1 MTLLSGISSWP
12 RSIFVIM
19 TLRGQRYVE
28 TWRCAFQ
35 RVILSLTF
43 EPTQLRPCQVASK
56 QMKSNAFQTKS
67 DCKPPFHFD
76 RFISTSMSNIDANNV
91 VWRSSHKII
100 YLMKWFPTSSQGK
113 IFSMRNNLM
122 KNQIW
127 KFKLARAT
135 CYFHSKKYSHL
146 LSLSLLHWMTNICL
160 LIIKDHIISFRERER
175 LLVHLL
181 KKRSC
186 CELLLPKI
194 EKFGLVVLFLNPF

>member
-19 TLRGQRYVE
+19 TLRGQQYIE

-67 DCKPPFHFD
+67 DCKPRFHFD

-91 VWRSSHKII
+91 V
-100 YLMKWFPTSSQGK
+100 
-113 IFSMRNNLM
+113 
-122 KNQIW
+122 
-127 KFKLARAT
+127 
-135 CYFHSKKYSHL
+135 
-146 LSLSLLHWMTNICL
+146 
-160 LIIKDHIISFRERER
+160 
-175 LLVHLL
+175 
-181 KKRSC
+181 
-186 CELLLPKI
+186 
-194 EKFGLVVLFLNPF
+194 